1 MKLVKAIIKPFKID
15 EVKDALSEI
24 GIEGMTISEVKGFG
38 RQKGHTEIYRGS
50 EYTVDLLPKIKLDQL
65 GFTSSTI
72 NQPKYFFD
80 NQIIDDY
87 ESTYNFLKKNNLNVY
102 ATSLNGEKNIDK
114 INYNKSCAVV
124 VGSENLGI
132 SKFWD
137 TKSDELIKIPMLG
150 SIDSLNVS
158 VSTAITLY
166 EINRQNDFHR

>member
-1 MKLVKAIIKPFKID
+1 MNNSQVYLEKKLQ
-15 EVKDALSEI
+15 S
-24 GIEGMTISEVKGFG
+24 
-38 RQKGHTEIYRGS
+38 
-50 EYTVDLLPKIKLDQL
+50 LPKIWNKFHENLFFVHLNKKQKTDDE
-65 GFTSSTI
+65 I
-72 NQPKYFFD
+72 NLFQKI
-80 NQIIDDY
+80 IIDDY
-87 ESTYNFLKKNNLNVY
+87 ESTYNFLKKNSLNVY

-158 VSTAITLY
+158 VSAAIVLY
-166 EINRQNDFHR
+166 EINRQNDFNR